1 MRTKINA
8 PRLLLIAISLLLL
21 FLWVTSCNPVKRVLN
36 NQEMLE
42 EVAKV
47 VVKGGF
53 CANDTTFI
61 TKSDT
66 LVEVD
71 TLVRVDVE
79 THTEIV
85 NDTVYFTKWKTR
97 DITKSITIHDT
108 IKSFIVDNARVRLL
122 QADSARLTGEVIQW
136 KGKADSRLNWLISL
150 LVIIA
155 LFIYLKLKK

>member
-1 MRTKINA
+1 MKIKIDA
-8 PRLLLIAISLLLL
+8 PRLLLIAIALLLL

-71 TLVRVDVE
+71 TLVTVDVE

-97 DITKSITIHDT
+97 DITKSTTIHDT

-122 QADSARLTGEVIQW
+122 QADSARLTGDVIQW
-136 KGKADSRLNWLISL
+136 KGKADSRLSWLISL